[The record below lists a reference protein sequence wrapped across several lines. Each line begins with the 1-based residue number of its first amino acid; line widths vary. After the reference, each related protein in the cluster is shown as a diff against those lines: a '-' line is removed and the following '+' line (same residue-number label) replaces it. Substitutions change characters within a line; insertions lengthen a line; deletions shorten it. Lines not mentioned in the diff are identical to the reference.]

1 MRVPAVRERGCEM
14 KKALDF
20 KLLKRLYTFIKP
32 NRRYLI
38 LSLAFST
45 VSVLAALFATV
56 LAGKGVDCI
65 VGKGDVDFPRL
76 ARVVIAIAA
85 VVRMA
90 GEHLHAEAYLPH
102 CARYTQ
108 PIYRK
113 SGKSAAFLSRFQG

>member
-1 MRVPAVRERGCEM
+1 M

-85 VVRMA
+85 VVA
-90 GEHLHAEAYLPH
+90 V
-102 CARYTQ
+102 
-108 PIYRK
+108 I
-113 SGKSAAFLSRFQG
+113 FVLSLIHI